1 MFREN
6 KFRGVNLLEAP
17 ITFPKVFIY
26 FTGFRK
32 TWILEHSYT
41 VKLSLL
47 LELRDKI
54 CRIYIFSFRLL
65 WKISDL
71 TNNAVFP
78 TLSLVDFSSPLSWL
92 KLHAN
97 FSQISQNF
105 SDIKE
110 KNKKKI
116 CSKQQKNGRRFI
128 RGGDGNRK
136 LVRRRLE

>member
-97 FSQISQNF
+97 FSQISQKIS

-110 KNKKKI
+110 KNKKKNLFEATEEWTTFH
-116 CSKQQKNGRRFI
+116 SGRRW
-128 RGGDGNRK
+128 
-136 LVRRRLE
+136 

>member
-1 MFREN
+1 M
-6 KFRGVNLLEAP
+6 P
-17 ITFPKVFIY
+17 YIY
-26 FTGFRK
+26 FLVSLTLKNLRFNEQR
-32 TWILEHSYT
+32 S
-41 VKLSLL
+41 LS
-47 LELRDKI
+47 
-54 CRIYIFSFRLL
+54 
-65 WKISDL
+65 
-71 TNNAVFP
+71 NAFP
-78 TLSLVDFSSPLSWL
+78 SPLPWL

-97 FSQISQNF
+97 FSQISQKIS